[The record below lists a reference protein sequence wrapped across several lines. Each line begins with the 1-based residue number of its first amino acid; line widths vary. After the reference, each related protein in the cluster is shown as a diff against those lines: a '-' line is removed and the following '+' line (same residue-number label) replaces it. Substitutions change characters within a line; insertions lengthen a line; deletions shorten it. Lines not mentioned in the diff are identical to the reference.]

1 MNAQVKAKALK
12 PLWRIENA
20 AQAVFDPVPFKVYT
34 QRDLERIPDVD
45 HDGFYFARLRKRL

>member
-34 QRDLERIPDVD
+34 QRDLERIPQLENLPAEQR
-45 HDGFYFARLRKRL
+45 FEM

>member
-34 QRDLERIPDVD
+34 QRDLERIPNSRICPPNS
-45 HDGFYFARLRKRL
+45 ASR